1 MNTIF
6 KILVILVVA
15 TLIGGLFYGVVTA
28 SSSSIGQ
35 SRSTNERFGHFDRGG
50 EARGLQFPADSIKN
64 LVIVSVVA
72 LIYLNAPKWLKRKK
86 STVSVTSL

>member
-15 TLIGGLFYGVVTA
+15 SLIGGLFYGVVTA
-28 SSSSIGQ
+28 SSSGIGR

-50 EARGLQFPADSIKN
+50 EARGLRFPAEAISN
-64 LVIVSVVA
+64 LVIISVVA
-72 LIYLNAPKWLKRKK
+72 MIYLNATKWLNRKK
-86 STVSVTSL
+86 SIVNVTS